1 MIGNGAVI
9 QARTG
14 LIKNKGVGAGSA
26 DNKPYMAGIRF
37 CGFIYQNI
45 QADAVTAGAVLFQQG
60 IDVVGW
66 GIPRFLMLR
75 QY

>member
-14 LIKNKGVGAGSA
+14 LVKNKGVGTGSA
-26 DNKPYMAGIRF
+26 DNKPYMAGVRC
-37 CGFIYQNI
+37 CGFIYPNI

-60 IDVVGW
+60 IDIVVG
-66 GIPRFLMLR
+66 GIPG
-75 QY
+75 